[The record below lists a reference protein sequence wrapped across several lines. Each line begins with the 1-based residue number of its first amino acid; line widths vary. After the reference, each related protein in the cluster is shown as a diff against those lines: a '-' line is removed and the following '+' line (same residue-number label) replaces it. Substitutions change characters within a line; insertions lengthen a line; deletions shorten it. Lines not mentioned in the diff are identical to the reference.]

1 MIGGLTVA
9 VCVAAV
15 LALAEML
22 VPRLLCAYVLWRQER
37 DRAIRNAS
45 AGVEPVERDEV
56 SGSRFQVSGDGFQV
70 SGDGFQVEG
79 DEVSGDGFQVGGV
92 EAEKIWAEACGMVHS
107 EIPDFST
114 DWQYMTLVHKAAEL
128 GHAGAM
134 SALGDFAFQR
144 GDVVEA
150 FYWKQ
155 RVEMGG
161 GRCRNPTLTDI
172 VRVWTEVGCP
182 DGGEEVGVR
191 FPVQRAD
198 FAHAVLCLKSGVD
211 PRFGTMRL
219 KELSDAGDEDAMR
232 FLKRR

>member
-1 MIGGLTVA
+1 MT
-9 VCVAAV
+9 
-15 LALAEML
+15 
-22 VPRLLCAYVLWRQER
+22 P
-37 DRAIRNAS
+37 
-45 AGVEPVERDEV
+45 
-56 SGSRFQVSGDGFQV
+56 
-70 SGDGFQVEG
+70 
-79 DEVSGDGFQVGGV
+79 
-92 EAEKIWAEACGMVHS
+92 S
-107 EIPDFST
+107 EIPSFAT

>member
-1 MIGGLTVA
+1 MIAGILIGKLGI
-9 VCVAAV
+9 VAAIAAVALV
-15 LALAEML
+15 LEVVVPILRLKLLARRLAEDEK
-22 VPRLLCAYVLWRQER
+22 VGKVE
-37 DRAIRNAS
+37 
-45 AGVEPVERDEV
+45 GVDEVEKVERVEV
-56 SGSRFQVSGDGFQV
+56 LGSKFQVL
-70 SGDGFQVEG
+70 
-79 DEVSGDGFQVGGV
+79 GDGFQVGGV
-92 EAEKIWAEACGMVHS
+92 EAEKIWAEACGMIHS
-107 EIPDFST
+107 ETPDFST
-114 DWQYMTLVHKAAEL
+114 DWQYMTLVYKAAEL
-128 GHAGAM
+128 GCLEAM
-134 SALGDFAFQR
+134 STLGDYAFGR

-150 FYWKQ
+150 FYWKLC
-155 RVEMGG
+155 VEMGG

>member
-1 MIGGLTVA
+1 MIASVLVGKLCVIA
-9 VCVAAV
+9 AVAAV
-15 LALAEML
+15 ALVLEVVVPILRLKLLARRLAEDEK
-22 VPRLLCAYVLWRQER
+22 VGKVEGV
-37 DRAIRNAS
+37 DEVEKVDEVE
-45 AGVEPVERDEV
+45 GVERVEVLV
-56 SGSRFQVSGDGFQV
+56 SKFQVL
-70 SGDGFQVEG
+70 
-79 DEVSGDGFQVGGV
+79 GDGFQVGGV
-92 EAEKIWAEACGMVHS
+92 EAEKMWAEACGMIHS
-107 EIPDFST
+107 ETPDFST

-155 RVEMGG
+155 RGEMGG

-172 VRVWTEVGCP
+172 VRVWSEVGCP
-182 DGGEEVGVR
+182 DGVEEVGVR

-211 PRFGTMRL
+211 PRFGAMRL

>member
-15 LALAEML
+15 LAIAEML
-22 VPRLLCAYVLWRQER
+22 LPRLLCAYVLWRQER
-37 DRAIRNAS
+37 AQAQLDAPSELKPRVS
-45 AGVEPVERDEV
+45 DEVKVGKVERDEV

-70 SGDGFQVEG
+70 EG
-79 DEVSGDGFQVGGV
+79 A

-134 SALGDFAFQR
+134 SALGDSAFQR
-144 GDVVEA
+144 GDIVEA

-161 GRCRNPTLTDI
+161 GRCRNPTLANI
-172 VRVWTEVGCP
+172 ISAWAEVGCP
-182 DGGEEVGVR
+182 DGGEEVGAGLSE
-191 FPVQRAD
+191 QQAD
-198 FAHAVLCLKSGVD
+198 FAHAVLCLKSRVD

-219 KELSDAGDEDAMR
+219 KELADAGDEDALR
-232 FLKRR
+232 FLRRR

>member
-15 LALAEML
+15 LALVEML
-22 VPRLLCAYVLWRQER
+22 VPRLLCAYVQWRKER

-45 AGVEPVERDEV
+45 AGEKALVEGDEV
-56 SGSRFQVSGDGFQV
+56 SGSRSQVSGDGL
-70 SGDGFQVEG
+70 QVEG
-79 DEVSGDGFQVGGV
+79 DEVSGDGFQVGGA
-92 EAEKIWAEACGMVHS
+92 EAEKIWTEARGLIHNES
-107 EIPDFST
+107 PDFST
-114 DWQYMTLVHKAAEL
+114 DWQYMTLVYKAAEL
-128 GHAGAM
+128 GHLEAM
-134 SALGDFAFQR
+134 SKLGDYAFER

-150 FYWKQ
+150 FYWKL

>member
-1 MIGGLTVA
+1 MIASVLVGKLCVIAAVVA
-9 VCVAAV
+9 VALV
-15 LALAEML
+15 LEVVVPILRLKLLARRLAEDEK
-22 VPRLLCAYVLWRQER
+22 VGKVEGV
-37 DRAIRNAS
+37 DEVEKVDEVE
-45 AGVEPVERDEV
+45 GVEKVERVEV
-56 SGSRFQVSGDGFQV
+56 LGSKFQVL
-70 SGDGFQVEG
+70 
-79 DEVSGDGFQVGGV
+79 GDGFQVGGA
-92 EAEKIWAEACGMVHS
+92 EAEKIWAEACGMTPS
-107 EIPDFST
+107 ENPSFAT
-114 DWQYMTLVHKAAEL
+114 DWRYMTLVHKAAEL

-134 SALGDFAFQR
+134 SALGDIAFRR
-144 GDVVEA
+144 GDIVEA

-182 DGGEEVGVR
+182 DGVEEVGVR

>member
-15 LALAEML
+15 LAIAEML
-22 VPRLLCAYVLWRQER
+22 VPRLLCAFVLWRQER

-92 EAEKIWAEACGMVHS
+92 EAEKIWAEACGMIHS
-107 EIPDFST
+107 ETPDFST

-128 GHAGAM
+128 GYGEAM

-150 FYWKQ
+150 FYWKL

-161 GRCRNPTLTDI
+161 GRCRNPSLANI
-172 VRVWTEVGCP
+172 ISVWTEVGCP
-182 DGGEEVGVR
+182 DGSEDIGAGLSE
-191 FPVQRAD
+191 QRAD
-198 FAHAVLCLKSGVD
+198 FAHAVLCLKSRVD
-211 PRFGTMRL
+211 PRYGTMRL
-219 KELSDAGDEDAMR
+219 KELADAGDEDATR